1 MKVLDSYALLAWLG
15 NEQPAAETLQQLLDT
30 AAAGEVDLLM
40 SRINWG
46 EVFYIIAKKYGGERA
61 REIRR
66 QLEKLP
72 VELASATDA
81 RVTTASELK
90 ADYAFAYADAF
101 AAGLALEHDAE
112 LVTGDPEFQPVE
124 DREELS
130 VLWVEAEI

>member
-15 NEQPAAETLQQLLDT
+15 NEQPAAETVQRLLDR
-30 AAAGEVDLLM
+30 AAADRLDLVM

-46 EVFYIIAKKYGGERA
+46 EVFYIIAKQHGGERA

-66 QLEKLP
+66 QLDRLP
-72 VELASATDA
+72 VDFGSATDA
-81 RVTTASELK
+81 RVATASELK

-112 LVTGDPEFQPVE
+112 LVTGDAEFQPVE
-124 DREELS
+124 DHEGLG
-130 VLWVEAEI
+130 VLWLEAKI